1 MSDTPPDR
9 QSGFVISR
17 RECLALPL
25 LMTASETANSQPAQP
40 DPEGSRPRTN
50 DGGRHLRAESTIGDL
65 LRHPAFAGFARLLLP
80 WDDRAYDEQMKLSA
94 IGTLMP
100 YHGHV
105 DTAGT
110 VGALNRL
117 IDDAGQGR
125 PIFFDIYTETERR
138 EQSAKAHTGL
148 FFYRGQPGA
157 PFAII
162 APGGGFVYV
171 GSVHEGFPYAAEISK
186 AGFNA
191 FVLKYRAGQGG
202 AVATQDLA
210 AAITYVFRNAEAL
223 GVSTRGYSVWGSSAG
238 ARMAASI
245 GSHGV
250 ARFGGADLAKPSAV
264 VMAYTAHSDSSPS
277 EPPTFV
283 VVGDQDGIAPPSSME
298 RRVSALRSSG
308 TAVEY
313 RKYPGVGH
321 GFGLGIGTS
330 AEGWIDEAIRFWR
343 HHQPR

>member
-1 MSDTPPDR
+1 MSANPPDQR
-9 QSGFVISR
+9 RSTFLPSR

-25 LMTASETANSQPAQP
+25 LMASSKIASSQT
-40 DPEGSRPRTN
+40 SPRAD
-50 DGGRHLRAESTIGDL
+50 DGVRHLHAEVTIGDL

-80 WDDRAYDEQMKLSA
+80 WDDRTYDEQLKLSA
-94 IGTLMP
+94 MGTLLP
-100 YHGHV
+100 YHSHV
-105 DTAGT
+105 DPAST

-125 PIFFDIYTETERR
+125 PIFFDVHTEAEKRD
-138 EQSAKAHTGL
+138 EPAKAHTGL

-157 PFAII
+157 PFAVI
-162 APGGGFVYV
+162 APGGGFAYV

-210 AAITYVFRNAEAL
+210 AAITFVLRNADAL
-223 GVSTRGYSVWGSSAG
+223 GVSPRGYSLWGSSAG
-238 ARMAASI
+238 ARIAASI

-250 ARFGGADLAKPSAV
+250 ARFGGGELPKPSAV
-264 VMAYTAHSDSSPS
+264 VMAYTAHADLSSD

-283 VVGDQDGIAPPSSME
+283 VVGERDGISPPSAME

-308 TAVEY
+308 TKVEY
-313 RKYPGVGH
+313 RVFPGVGH

-330 AEGWIDEAIRFWR
+330 AEGWIDEAIRFWKR
-343 HHQPR
+343 HQSR